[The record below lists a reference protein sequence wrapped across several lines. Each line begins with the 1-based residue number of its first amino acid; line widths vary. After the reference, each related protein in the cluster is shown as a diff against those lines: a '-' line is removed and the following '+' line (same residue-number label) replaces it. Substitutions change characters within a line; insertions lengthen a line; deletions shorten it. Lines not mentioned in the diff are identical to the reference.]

1 MHQQIKWHWNQI
13 QIQWCITWKQAHGTY
28 STRPH
33 DENPQELFYIIK
45 LTQIHDAESAWRYSK
60 EYRSCRQISFIHSWR
75 CSRRWMDEGIQY
87 NTEEW
92 RWKKTIP
99 MSFYNVILC
108 PYHGTVLAIQI
119 QVTYNAAGRA
129 AKQVKWNCD
138 PLKKWWRT
146 SISAEYPNCVCN
158 KYIIQY
164 GTVRYGTYAMFSLP
178 QLTGRGTVA
187 HEQTAMRVERG
198 GFRYG

>member
-1 MHQQIKWHWNQI
+1 MEHSTCTARWKSARTILYHQTDSDS
-13 QIQWCITWKQAHGTY
+13 WCRIWLAVFKRVSVMQT
-28 STRPH
+28 
-33 DENPQELFYIIK
+33 D
-45 LTQIHDAESAWRYSK
+45 
-60 EYRSCRQISFIHSWR
+60 FIHSFMAMFTT
-75 CSRRWMDEGIQY
+75 MDEGIQY

-119 QVTYNAAGRA
+119 HVTYNAAGRA